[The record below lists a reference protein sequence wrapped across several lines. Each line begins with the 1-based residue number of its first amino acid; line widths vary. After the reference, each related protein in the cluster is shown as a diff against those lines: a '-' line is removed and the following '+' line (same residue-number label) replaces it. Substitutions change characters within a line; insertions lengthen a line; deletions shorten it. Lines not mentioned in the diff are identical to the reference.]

1 MLLVEKD
8 YQSLSEE
15 VEEQRKLM
23 KLLRNKYKDAIDEI
37 TDLGKEHFQ
46 EKEVLLES
54 LREME
59 QEMELYKSICNMAFN
74 HDEIEKISTRA
85 RYDSDQRQWIVPQF
99 MFRGTSQLQ
108 FVKEKAD

>member
-37 TDLGKEHFQ
+37 TDLGKEHF
-46 EKEVLLES
+46 
-54 LREME
+54 
-59 QEMELYKSICNMAFN
+59 
-74 HDEIEKISTRA
+74 
-85 RYDSDQRQWIVPQF
+85 
-99 MFRGTSQLQ
+99 
-108 FVKEKAD
+108 